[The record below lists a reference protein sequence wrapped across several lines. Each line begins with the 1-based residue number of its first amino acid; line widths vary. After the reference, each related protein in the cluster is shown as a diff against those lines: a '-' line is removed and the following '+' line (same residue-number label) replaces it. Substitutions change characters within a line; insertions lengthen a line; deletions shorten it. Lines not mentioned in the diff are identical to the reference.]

1 MNYFKNN
8 SNDLE
13 NFLKKSKNKIE
24 KSINRMGVNSFKQET
39 GNFLPSLVG
48 KIIKRLDALTKE
60 EKILWSR
67 EKNSLLRG
75 IILEDCI
82 FSDYRIIIE
91 KWNMPNFSRKKIA
104 GNNYNNEEPF
114 YNSNN
119 NFQKFK
125 ISFVKGILNAEK
137 VEYIIDFE
145 ENHNNIKNLFKT
157 IETKFSQ
164 QKN

>member
-48 KIIKRLDALTKE
+48 KIVKSIDNLTKE

-67 EKNSLLRG
+67 DKNSLLRG

-91 KWNMPNFSRKKIA
+91 KWNMPNFNRHKIA
-104 GNNYNNEEPF
+104 GNSNINEETF
-114 YNSNN
+114 YNSDNK
-119 NFQKFK
+119 FQKFK
-125 ISFVKGILNAEK
+125 ISFVKGILSAEK

-145 ENHNNIKNLFKT
+145 ENYNDIKNLFKT